1 MALDE
6 YKFIVPEEETN
17 DEKIARLKSELVSME
32 ENYYRLSQECA
43 TAQKLDILAINI
55 EALRDEYESIGGT
68 DPEL

>member
-32 ENYYRLSQECA
+32 ENNDVK
-43 TAQKLDILAINI
+43 KLIYSFLIKKKYLKLIN
-55 EALRDEYESIGGT
+55 L
-68 DPEL
+68 